1 VALTTVAFAFH
12 WNYSEHPEGRSA
24 WPHYRYAIEALAADG
39 DRGYDLLGHAH
50 PRAWEGAKGWYE
62 ALGIEATPE
71 LADVFDRA
79 DLLISDNSSALY
91 EFASLDRPVVVL
103 NAPWYRREVEHG
115 LRYWSMADVGV
126 QVDEPDELANGIR
139 IALLDQPDTAAIRR
153 RIVAE
158 VYGGGMDGHAS
169 DRAVEAI
176 HSVIGAAIARR
187 PANDGDPYAPK
198 ASVSIAGFSPRL
210 EVHPPIPRLVYLGA
224 PPELVKAVRDEWDGL
239 SETDRL
245 TAVEMF
251 EALSDDEVRD
261 QITDGLAELEMEAAE
276 KVDAARGYEA
286 GGPVASGETY
296 VIGESVPEEFVP
308 ATPPPA
314 ATSAKVMQWVGT
326 DADRAR
332 TYLAVEVDGQNR
344 STLIRKLRKV
354 IGG

>member
-1 VALTTVAFAFH
+1 VTRPIVAFTWH
-12 WNYSEHPEGRSA
+12 WQYSEYPEGRSA
-24 WPHYRYAIEALAADG
+24 WPHYRYAIEALAADAG
-39 DRGYDLLGHAH
+39 RGYDLLGHAH

-62 ALGIEATPE
+62 ALGIEATPD
-71 LADVFDRA
+71 LGDVFDRA
-79 DLLISDNSSALY
+79 SVLVADNSSALF
-91 EFASLDRPVVVL
+91 EFASLGRPVVVL

-115 LRYWSMADVGV
+115 GRFWQWAEVGV
-126 QVDEPDELANGIR
+126 QCDEPQDLPVCINV
-139 IALLDQPDTAAIRR
+139 ALLDHPDIAANRR

-158 VYGGGMDGHAS
+158 VYSGGMDGHAS
-169 DRAVEAI
+169 ERAVEAI

-198 ASVSIAGFSPRL
+198 ASVTIAGFSPRL

-224 PPELVKAVRDEWDGL
+224 PPELVKAVRDEWAGL
-239 SETDRL
+239 SETDRV

-251 EALSDDEVRD
+251 EHLIDDEVRQ
-261 QITDGLAELEMEAAE
+261 QIADGLAELEAE
-276 KVDAARGYEA
+276 DAARVSPDSPQTPSPEA
-286 GGPVASGETY
+286 TA
-296 VIGESVPEEFVP
+296 
-308 ATPPPA
+308 
-314 ATSAKVMQWVGT
+314 AKVMQWVGT